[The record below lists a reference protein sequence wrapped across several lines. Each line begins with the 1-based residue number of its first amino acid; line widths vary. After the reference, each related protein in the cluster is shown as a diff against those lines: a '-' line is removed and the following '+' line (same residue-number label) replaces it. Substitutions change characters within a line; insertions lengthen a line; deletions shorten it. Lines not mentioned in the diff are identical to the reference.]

1 MKKVLIWGLSI
12 LGTGIFLYVA
22 YVMWAIWAFMG
33 ATDTYYSKKDL
44 IENYRSKT
52 KEIYQLKKYAEQIIP
67 NDKSLTIEF
76 ENDEKLAIFH
86 LSDKKGRSSN
96 WNIKISAKK
105 TDSLLTELGW
115 TKQTLMQLKEKMD
128 NANCISVESGEPF
141 TIGYQRSGM
150 GMYFYN
156 LFDKPLTDSLKKAY
170 NDGCMH
176 ILYNEKVALEFG
188 GGAIGQQCF
197 EGYLNKK

>member
-1 MKKVLIWGLSI
+1 
-12 LGTGIFLYVA
+12 
-22 YVMWAIWAFMG
+22 
-33 ATDTYYSKKDL
+33 
-44 IENYRSKT
+44 
-52 KEIYQLKKYAEQIIP
+52 
-67 NDKSLTIEF
+67 
-76 ENDEKLAIFH
+76 
-86 LSDKKGRSSN
+86 
-96 WNIKISAKK
+96 
-105 TDSLLTELGW
+105 
-115 TKQTLMQLKEKMD
+115 MQLKEKMD

-176 ILYNEKVALEFG
+176 ILYNEKVALELG

>member
-1 MKKVLIWGLSI
+1 MKKELIWGLSI

-22 YVMWAIWAFMG
+22 YVMWAIWGFMG

-67 NDKSLTIEF
+67 NDKSVTIEF
-76 ENDEKLAIFH
+76 ENDKKLFIFH
-86 LSDKKGRSSN
+86 LSDKKGRSNN
-96 WNIKISAKK
+96 WDVKINSKK
-105 TDSLLTELGW
+105 ADSFLVELRW
-115 TKQTLMQLKEKMD
+115 TKQTLTQLKEKMD

-197 EGYLNKK
+197 EGYFDKK